1 MAEPNALATL
11 RAELLEELTGHLLP
25 YWSKHT
31 LDERFGGFVGQ
42 ITQNG
47 EVVPEAIKG
56 SVLNARILWTFSAAY
71 RLLGEACYRDVA
83 ARAFDY
89 FNAHFWDDEHEGV
102 FWSLEY
108 RGQPCDTRKQTYAQA
123 FGLYGMTEYYRA
135 TGDEAALQR
144 AIRLFHCIENYS
156 FDAQH
161 GGYLEA
167 FGRAWNPVEDMR
179 LSEKDLNAPKNMN
192 THLHVLEAY
201 TTLYRV
207 WPDPLLRKR
216 LAMLI
221 AVFLHQIIDDKK
233 THLHSFFY
241 TDWTPMAEMI
251 SFGHDIEASWLLLEA
266 AEVLGDPALRAQVR
280 ETAITLARQT
290 HQYGQD
296 NDGGLFYEAEP
307 DGTLDTD
314 KHWWPQ
320 AEAIVGF
327 LNAYQETSEE
337 DFLHAALAA
346 WTFTKRHVIDQHRG
360 EWFGRLTRAGVPYD
374 DEDKVGL
381 WKCPYHNAR
390 ACLEVIERTASV
402 SKKNALP
409 RS

>member
-1 MAEPNALATL
+1 MGDSNNLALL
-11 RAELLEELTGHLLP
+11 RAELVDELTDHLLP
-25 YWSKHT
+25 YWSEHT

-42 ITQNG
+42 ITQSG
-47 EVVPEAIKG
+47 EVVPEALKG

-71 RLLGEACYRDVA
+71 RLLGAASYRAVA
-83 ARAFDY
+83 KRAFNY
-89 FNAHFWDDEHEGV
+89 FNAYFWDEEHDGIY
-102 FWSLEY
+102 WSLDHQ
-108 RGQPCDTRKQTYAQA
+108 GQPHDTRKQTYAQA
-123 FGLYGMTEYYRA
+123 FGLYGLTEYYRA
-135 TGDEAALQR
+135 TGDEAALRR
-144 AIRLFHCIENYS
+144 AIRLFQCIEQYS
-156 FDAQH
+156 FDIQH

-201 TTLYRV
+201 STLYRI
-207 WPDPLLRKR
+207 WPDPLLHKR

-221 AVFLHQIIDDKK
+221 AVFLDKICDESQ
-233 THLHSFFY
+233 TYMHSFFY
-241 TDWTPMAEMI
+241 ADWTPMSEVI

-266 AEVLGDPALRAQVR
+266 ADVLGNPALRMQVR

-290 HQYGQD
+290 RQHGQD
-296 NDGGLFYEAEP
+296 HDGGLFYEAMP
-307 DGTLDTD
+307 DGTFDTD

-327 LNAYQETSEE
+327 FNAYQETGED

-346 WTFTKRHVIDQHRG
+346 WSFTKQYVIDQHRG
-360 EWFGRLTRAGVPYD
+360 EWFGRLTREGVPYD

-390 ACLEVIERTASV
+390 ACLEVIARTASMPQE
-402 SKKNALP
+402 NATP